1 MSPSTFDIAETTKKR
16 NLIIKKSK
24 DLGFD
29 VIGFANPKL
38 PKSVKKNLDSF
49 LNPFHHENLN

>member
-38 PKSVKKNLDSF
+38 NSSNNYLYA
-49 LNPFHHENLN
+49 